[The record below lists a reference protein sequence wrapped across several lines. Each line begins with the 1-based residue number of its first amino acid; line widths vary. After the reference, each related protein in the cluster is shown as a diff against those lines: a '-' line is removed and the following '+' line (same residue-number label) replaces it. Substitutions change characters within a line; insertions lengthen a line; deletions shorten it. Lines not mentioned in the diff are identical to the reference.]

1 MDVRLESHVAM
12 LGELQ
17 EFYKRRSEVE
27 LEYSRGMDKL
37 VKQIMTRHKADK
49 QRYVTYPWRRLPEL
63 TAALI
68 GCFGQGQSGRQYN
81 CVIFVIEIANEIV
94 SKVARRLFD

>member
-1 MDVRLESHVAM
+1 MTYYLLCSSTDVRQQLTDQLKCLDSRLESHVAM

-37 VKQIMTRHKADK
+37 VKQIMARHKADK
-49 QRYVTYPWRRLPEL
+49 QRYVY
-63 TAALI
+63 I
-68 GCFGQGQSGRQYN
+68 
-81 CVIFVIEIANEIV
+81 
-94 SKVARRLFD
+94 